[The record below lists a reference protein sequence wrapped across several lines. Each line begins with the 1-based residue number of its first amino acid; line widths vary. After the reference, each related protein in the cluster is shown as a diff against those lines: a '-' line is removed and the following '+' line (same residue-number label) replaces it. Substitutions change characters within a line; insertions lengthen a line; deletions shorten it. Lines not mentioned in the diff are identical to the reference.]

1 MPPDDAPVLVLAAT
15 EMELAPLRALLRARH
30 ETASAWGALERGEL
44 GTLPVVLAVSGIG
57 KVNAAA
63 ALTAAALATA
73 PRAALQVGVG
83 GAYLGSFLAN
93 GAVAAASEELQLDV
107 GLRLA
112 DGRHQGVE
120 TLGFAL
126 TPARGDRPAR
136 YERVPTHPG
145 LAAALHELVGLPLL
159 RFATLDAV
167 TGDVDVGAEMQR
179 SFDVS
184 IESME
189 GAAAAQVADRL
200 GLPFAEIRGV
210 SNLVGERDKRAWD
223 LRGAIAHSC
232 RALRALLLDWQEH
245 PATRALRGSA
255 VPVADC

>member
-15 EMELAPLRALLRARH
+15 GMELEPLRAQLRDRRA
-30 ETASAWGALERGEL
+30 TPSAWAPLDRGTLGA
-44 GTLPVVLAVSGIG
+44 LPVVLAVSGIG

-63 ALTAAALATA
+63 ALTAAVLATA
-73 PRAALQVGVG
+73 PRAAVQVGVG

-107 GLRLA
+107 GLRFA
-112 DGRHQGVE
+112 DGGHEGAE
-120 TLGFAL
+120 ALGFAL
-126 TPARGDRPAR
+126 TPACGDRPAR

-167 TGDVDVGAEMQR
+167 TADVDLGAEMQR
-179 SFDVS
+179 AFDVS

-189 GAAAAQVADRL
+189 GAAAAQVADRF
-200 GLPFAEIRGV
+200 GLPFAEVRGV

-223 LRGAIAHSC
+223 LRGAIAQSC

>member
-1 MPPDDAPVLVLAAT
+1 MAAADAPVLVLAAT
-15 EMELAPLRALLRARH
+15 AMELAPLRALLRQPQPLP
-30 ETASAWGALERGEL
+30 SAWGALERGEL

-63 ALTAAALATA
+63 ALTAAVLAAA

-107 GLRLA
+107 GLRRA
-112 DGRHQGVE
+112 DGRHEGVE

-136 YERVPTHPG
+136 YKRIPTHPG

-167 TGDVDVGAEMQR
+167 TGDVDVGADMQR
-179 SFDVS
+179 TFDVS

-232 RALRALLLDWQEH
+232 RALRALLLEWQEH
-245 PATRALRGSA
+245 PATRELRGSA
-255 VPVADC
+255 VPAADC